1 MLHSQQ
7 TLLRNRDTFIPSRSK
22 NVESFFLEGL
32 VAEYLSLVPHDRKFV
47 SISTG
52 DLITTSIKWRPEFSL
67 AKAANAFRAVEQ
79 YAANLINQPW
89 RQEFWKIRQYS
100 GFYKHSVET
109 ALSGADKLFQDM
121 GYAATSNQVIPCMY
135 HGACFIF
142 I

>member
-1 MLHSQQ
+1 MSSM
-7 TLLRNRDTFIPSRSK
+7 T
-22 NVESFFLEGL
+22 GL

-52 DLITTSIKWRPEFSL
+52 DLITNSIKWRPEFSL

-109 ALSGADKLFQDM
+109 ALSGAD
-121 GYAATSNQVIPCMY
+121 TSQGLLNTRIGGRFRDWTGLTGLVSVSTPHFTSIRE
-135 HGACFIF
+135 I
-142 I
+142 

>member
-1 MLHSQQ
+1 MFNAIMFSM
-7 TLLRNRDTFIPSRSK
+7 T
-22 NVESFFLEGL
+22 GL

-52 DLITTSIKWRPEFSL
+52 DLITNSIKWRPEFSL

-79 YAANLINQPW
+79 HAANLINQPW

-109 ALSGADKLFQDM
+109 ALSGADKLFLEM
-121 GYAATSNQVIPCMY
+121 GYNATSNQVTSLDRR
-135 HGACFIF
+135 AEF
-142 I
+142 

>member
-1 MLHSQQ
+1 M
-7 TLLRNRDTFIPSRSK
+7 F
-22 NVESFFLEGL
+22 NVIKSSLTGL

-52 DLITTSIKWRPEFSL
+52 DLITNSIKWRQDFSL

-109 ALSGADKLFQDM
+109 ALSGADKLFQEM
-121 GYAATSNQVIPCMY
+121 GYIVTSNQVTLTLDR
-135 HGACFIF
+135 
-142 I
+142 

>member
-1 MLHSQQ
+1 M
-7 TLLRNRDTFIPSRSK
+7 
-22 NVESFFLEGL
+22 
-32 VAEYLSLVPHDRKFV
+32 AEYLSLVPHDRKFV

-52 DLITTSIKWRPEFSL
+52 DLITTSIKWCPEFSL

-121 GYAATSNQVIPCMY
+121 GYAATSNQVI
-135 HGACFIF
+135 
-142 I
+142 

>member
-7 TLLRNRDTFIPSRSK
+7 TLQRNKDTRIPPRRK
-22 NVESFFLEGL
+22 NIESPPLEGL

-121 GYAATSNQVIPCMY
+121 GYAATSNQVI
-135 HGACFIF
+135 
-142 I
+142 

>member
-1 MLHSQQ
+1 MA
-7 TLLRNRDTFIPSRSK
+7 
-22 NVESFFLEGL
+22 GL

-52 DLITTSIKWRPEFSL
+52 DLITNSIKWRPEFSL

-109 ALSGADKLFQDM
+109 ALSGADKLFQEM
-121 GYAATSNQVIPCMY
+121 GYGATSNQVTLIRQRSRVWTFDLGFGVAFSSGWTAPGQHRCS
-135 HGACFIF
+135 HLRCS
-142 I
+142 